1 MKLTHVLSA
10 VGLLALVGC
19 GNTGGVEFDYVL
31 LFNDAGQVAAAQN
44 CAAVGVTDVR
54 FAVGDDLNGN
64 LTLDADE
71 ENSIL
76 EVSCNQNDFNGDGII
91 AQEDFGSVLVNRVI
105 NVGTFDSFS
114 ISFLDGVGN
123 FVPWQTVD
131 ANVDADIFTFI
142 GGNGT
147 TFTKGDITFLP
158 FAGDGAQVADELQVF
173 FGF

>member
-1 MKLTHVLSA
+1 MKLTQILSA
-10 VGLLALVGC
+10 VGLFALVGC

-31 LFNDAGQVAAAQN
+31 LFNDNGQVAAAAN

-54 FAVGDDLNGN
+54 FAVGDDVNAN
-64 LTLDADE
+64 QILDSEE

-76 EVSCNQNDFNGDGII
+76 EVSCNQTDRNGDGII
-91 AQEDFGSVLVNRVI
+91 AAEDFGSVFVNRVI
-105 NVGTFDSFS
+105 NVGTFDAFS
-114 ISFLDGVGN
+114 VSFLDGAGN
-123 FVPWQTVD
+123 FVGWQTVD

-142 GGNGT
+142 GANGT

-158 FAGDGAQVADELQVF
+158 FQGDGAQVADELQVF